1 MRCHERLGALEC
13 FGGIPL
19 LVQLAKQQM
28 IQVEEVSKRF
38 GTGDSAVLAVDRLSF
53 SVGPGE
59 VFGLLGPNGAGKTT
73 TIRMV
78 LGLLKPDSGFA
89 EIGGYRTDSDPVS
102 VKRCVGLVSA
112 NDGVYPWLTGRE
124 LLAFFADL
132 YGVSPNLAEKR
143 INELALQFDLTRF
156 LDRRC
161 ATYSTGQRQR
171 VLFARGLVHD
181 PPAMLLDEPTRGMD
195 IVGTQ
200 AVFEYLGHLRQMK
213 KAVILSTHR
222 LDEAQRFC
230 DRFGLL
236 FFGRLRHQG
245 TLDDLRRST
254 GDQSLVE
261 MFVRMMAESAAMES
275 T

>member
-1 MRCHERLGALEC
+1 
-13 FGGIPL
+13 
-19 LVQLAKQQM
+19 
-28 IQVEEVSKRF
+28 
-38 GTGDSAVLAVDRLSF
+38 
-53 SVGPGE
+53 
-59 VFGLLGPNGAGKTT
+59 
-73 TIRMV
+73 V

-89 EIGGYRTDSDPVS
+89 ELGGYRTDEDPVS

-112 NDGVYPWLTGRE
+112 NDGIYPWLTGRE

-132 YGVSPNLAEKR
+132 YGVAPQLARER
-143 INELALQFDLTRF
+143 IDRLAQQFDLTRY

-195 IVGTQ
+195 VVGTQ
-200 AVFEYLGHLRQMK
+200 AVFEYLGHLRQMN

-236 FFGRLRHQG
+236 FHGTLRYQG
-245 TLDDLRRST
+245 TLADLRQAT
-254 GDQSLVE
+254 GQESLVE
-261 MFVRMMAESAAMES
+261 MFVSMMAQPVTAESA
-275 T
+275 